1 MQEPVSPNETAF
13 IFITGSDIQK
23 MSPMHFKEFIRKSG
37 AASSVANICC
47 LTVMVEVKQGQ
58 RAWNLTI

>member
-13 IFITGSDIQK
+13 IFITGSEIQK
-23 MSPMHFKEFIRKSG
+23 MSPMHLKEFICKSG

-47 LTVMVEVKQGQ
+47 LTVMVEVKQG
-58 RAWNLTI
+58 